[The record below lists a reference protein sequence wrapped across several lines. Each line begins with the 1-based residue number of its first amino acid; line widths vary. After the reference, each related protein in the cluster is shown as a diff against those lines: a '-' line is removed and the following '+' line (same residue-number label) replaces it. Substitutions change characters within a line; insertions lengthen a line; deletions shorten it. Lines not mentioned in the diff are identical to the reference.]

1 MAIVNISP
9 VTWKCLA
16 PNNIYKLKKEEEIS
30 RRVNKGKLGLNKVQK
45 LKKEMPCHCHLPKP
59 A

>member
-16 PNNIYKLKKEEEIS
+16 PNNIYKLKKEEEI
-30 RRVNKGKLGLNKVQK
+30 NKLHSEIQESLRTLLSSEFSEIRDDV
-45 LKKEMPCHCHLPKP
+45 
-59 A
+59 